1 MTAPITDATELGTIK
16 FKDTVEDASS
26 LLANITSII
35 KVDLL
40 CLKVEESEPRAI
52 SDLLV
57 ITMKGT
63 FTFS

>member
-40 CLKVEESEPRAI
+40 CLKVKESEPRAI